1 VESIIRVRECIRG
14 GNAQG
19 KTLVM
24 LWRLPQSSVA
34 FEQISHLL
42 GDRYDLLESVARIP

>member
-1 VESIIRVRECIRG
+1 MRVRECIRG

-24 LWRLPQSSVA
+24 LWPLPQSIVA
-34 FEQISHLL
+34 FEQISQLL
-42 GDRYDLLESVARIP
+42 EDRYNLLESVAQIP